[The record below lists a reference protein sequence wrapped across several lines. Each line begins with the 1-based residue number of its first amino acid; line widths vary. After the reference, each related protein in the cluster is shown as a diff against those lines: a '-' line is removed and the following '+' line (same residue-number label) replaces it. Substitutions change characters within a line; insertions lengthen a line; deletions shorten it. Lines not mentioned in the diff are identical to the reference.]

1 MRRYLLFTLCILSAC
16 MASTPAMA
24 EDETFGNVYQWH
36 AHTAFT
42 GVDEVVILG
51 DYVYALSA
59 NSLFSVNKKTDE
71 IEQYTRLNGLSSAH
85 IDHIAYNKV
94 LNKMLIAY
102 QDGQLDIIDQ
112 KGNIYNISD

>member
-1 MRRYLLFTLCILSAC
+1 MIYIIMRRYLLFTLFILSTC

-42 GVDEVVILG
+42 GVDEVVIWG

-59 NSLFSVNKKTDE
+59 NSFKTVKIFSGFLSTLNSIIFSIHISRVFFSRRLIRVFLRHLLF
-71 IEQYTRLNGLSSAH
+71 Q
-85 IDHIAYNKV
+85 
-94 LNKMLIAY
+94 
-102 QDGQLDIIDQ
+102 QLHRILL
-112 KGNIYNISD
+112 YF